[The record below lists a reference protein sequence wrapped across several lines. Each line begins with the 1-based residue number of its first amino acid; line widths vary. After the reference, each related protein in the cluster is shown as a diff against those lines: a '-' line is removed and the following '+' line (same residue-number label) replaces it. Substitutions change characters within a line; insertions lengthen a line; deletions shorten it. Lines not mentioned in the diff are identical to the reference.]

1 MIKFGS
7 FYFAADQI
15 AAIIRDKSSD
25 AQFPERLVISLKNGQ
40 SYSMNYR
47 HVEAVERDMG
57 NISRQID
64 REQSDRLDRIKDDV
78 SLLLYYIK
86 SLEKRQ
92 LRILRILKKLP
103 STSAEEIDAAME
115 SEG

>member
-1 MIKFGS
+1 MVKFGS

-15 AAIIRDKSSD
+15 AAIKRDKSFD
-25 AQFPERLVISLKNGQ
+25 AQFPERLVIRLKDGQ

-47 HVEAVERDMG
+47 NVEAVERDMG

-86 SLEKRQ
+86 NLEKRQ

-103 STSAEEIDAAME
+103 GTSAEEIDAAME
-115 SEG
+115 G

>member
-15 AAIIRDKSSD
+15 AVIKRDKSAD
-25 AQFPERLVISLKNGQ
+25 AQFPERLILRLKDGQ

-47 HVEAVERDMG
+47 YVEAVEREMG
-57 NISRQID
+57 NISCQID

-92 LRILRILKKLP
+92 LRILRILNKLP
-103 STSAEEIDAAME
+103 GTNSEEIDAALE
-115 SEG
+115 R